1 MSSAVGKSIPSRF
14 HPFVLLSFMH
24 FGKALGFVIVF
35 FMANI
40 ARSQGGDSIRLSKPK
55 GFNPIDTLRYYVNK
69 RNGRFLLSLDGK
81 NAYINGVSS
90 PVVGFRF
97 GLSYDKI
104 ALYSGF
110 YSSNYFSRTQKDTTS
125 INFGYVATTV
135 EYYLADNWRYDVF
148 VPISIG
154 IGSKTIMKTEVL
166 SGNSRSTSEAFIPVE
181 LGIGGTVRFLRYL
194 GMAGSLGY
202 RWSLYQ
208 GSDYSSPFWSLGFTF
223 YTGTLWRDAKEAYK
237 KINR

>member
-1 MSSAVGKSIPSRF
+1 MGKSIPSRF
-14 HPFVLLSFMH
+14 YPFVPLTFMH
-24 FGKALGFVIVF
+24 FGKAIGFVTVF

-40 ARSQGGDSIRLSKPK
+40 ARSQGGDSTLFSKSK
-55 GFNPIDTLRYYVNK
+55 SKAFNPIDTLRYYVNK

-97 GLSYDKI
+97 GLSYDKV
-104 ALYSGF
+104 ALYSGL

-125 INFGYVATTV
+125 INFGYVATTI

-154 IGSKTIMKTEVL
+154 IGSKTIEKTEIL
-166 SGNSRSTSEAFIPVE
+166 SGNKKNTSEVFVPVE
-181 LGIGGTVRFLRYL
+181 IGIGGTVRFLRYL

-208 GSDYSSPFWSLGFTF
+208 GSDYSSPYWSLGFTL
-223 YTGTLWRDAKEAYK
+223 YTGTLWRDTKEVYRR
-237 KINR
+237 INR